1 MILMLIKNGVGS
13 DLLCEICMC
22 ESKMEPIS
30 GGRENCTECRNE
42 VVCFLVVLG
51 ATVLISS
58 CVGRGTKQRIIISWH
73 CS

>member
-1 MILMLIKNGVGS
+1 MVRRAVPSAGMKFLI
-13 DLLCEICMC
+13 
-22 ESKMEPIS
+22 
-30 GGRENCTECRNE
+30 
-42 VVCFLVVLG
+42 VLG